1 MEDNIA
7 AQFAGM
13 KPKITFGVSCPTCG
27 AICNSEI
34 AENKF
39 AGLTANRK
47 NSLAADIVI
56 LKNQIANMNPK
67 KEQASIIIMDC
78 RLLKLEQELFELGQ
92 DKIWFNDEF
101 ITLRSL

>member
-1 MEDNIA
+1 MEDKIA

-13 KPKITFGVSCPTCG
+13 NPKITFGVSCPTCG
-27 AICNSEI
+27 NICNPGI

-56 LKNQIANMNPK
+56 MKNQITNLNSK
-67 KEQASIIIMDC
+67 KEQASIIIMDSK
-78 RLLKLEQELFELGQ
+78 LLELEQELFELGQ
-92 DKIWFNDEF
+92 ETIWFNDEF
-101 ITLRSL
+101 ISLRSL